1 MDVECVLF
9 TVIGE
14 EQKEQT
20 GGEGRERAQFG
31 YIDLVVPVGHSGRKD
46 VELESRRLIFVR
58 EKHLQVTR
66 L

>member
-1 MDVECVLF
+1 MID
-9 TVIGE
+9 

-20 GGEGRERAQFG
+20 WGEGREGAQFG
-31 YIDLVVPVGHSGRKD
+31 YIDLVVPVGPGRKD

-58 EKHLQVTR
+58 EKHLQVIR